1 MGSLMASIELPDLI
15 ESINS
20 DSFTV
25 IDRSRPTKITW
36 ENGIRDE
43 LVPINGVSFLAVV
56 NNNSLSRLL
65 KNYFSLSF
73 RAERGICF
81 CLALLKTK
89 QIPQPGKKRRA
100 SE

>member
-1 MGSLMASIELPDLI
+1 MARL
-15 ESINS
+15 N
-20 DSFTV
+20 
-25 IDRSRPTKITW
+25 
-36 ENGIRDE
+36 
-43 LVPINGVSFLAVV
+43 
-56 NNNSLSRLL
+56 RLL

-81 CLALLKTK
+81 YLALLKTK